1 MREGHR
7 FGDVHEVGD
16 ALHASV
22 GLVPD
27 IVGKSFGGF
36 EGVDDLSGAGGAAG
50 AFDFHGLAFTGDV
63 GAAVVDAHAA
73 VAGTDFDS
81 DTVVEE
87 SVEVDGDLVPGKVDV
102 TTVACTGVVGARGAD
117 IEGRDIVAGTCGG
130 GADVAEGVA
139 DALPVAAYL
148 TFDLD
153 GDFGVFSRAVLSVL
167 EGECIPDE
175 DKCVLRAYVEF
186 VAEHLSLGGAAAVVA
201 QTDGAG
207 EGGVGREV

>member
-50 AFDFHGLAFTGDV
+50 TFDFHGLAFTGDV
-63 GAAVVDAHAA
+63 GAAVVCAHAA

-81 DTVVEE
+81 DAVVEE

-102 TTVACTGVVGARGAD
+102 TTVACTGVGARGAD
-117 IEGRDIVAGTCGG
+117 IEGRDIGAVTCGG

-153 GDFGVFSRAVLSVL
+153 GDFGIFSSAVLSVL

-175 DKCVLRAYVEF
+175 DKGVLRAYVEF

-201 QTDGAG
+201 QTDGTG
-207 EGGVGREV
+207 EGGVGGEV